1 MAFDAPAAVEALA
14 GIVIGLV
21 ALFSSYDHIILPGYV
36 LALQQQWGV
45 WLIIISFPLVLID
58 AQLAAGSRRR
68 AARDLARQAA
78 RHARLDRI
86 RNRLDRGRLAFNLD
100 PSPTH
105 RRELQR
111 LLKLL
116 ASPQFRSLPP
126 ISSQVV
132 RFA

>member
-1 MAFDAPAAVEALA
+1 LAFDSPAAVEALA

-21 ALFSSYDHIILPGYV
+21 ALFSSYDHINLPGHV

-45 WLIIISFPLVLID
+45 WLIVVSIPLVLAD

-86 RNRLDRGRLAFNLD
+86 RNRLDRGRLAFDLD

-105 RRELQR
+105 RLQLQR

-116 ASPQFRSLPP
+116 ASPQFRSLL
-126 ISSQVV
+126 
-132 RFA
+132 AAA